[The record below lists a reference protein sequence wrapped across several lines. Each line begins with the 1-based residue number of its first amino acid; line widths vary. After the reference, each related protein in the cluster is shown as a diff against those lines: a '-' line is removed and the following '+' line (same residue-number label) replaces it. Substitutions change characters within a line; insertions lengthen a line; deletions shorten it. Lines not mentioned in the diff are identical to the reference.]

1 MNIEAAQNSAAS
13 TSERNP
19 GQQRHQ
25 VHLFSGNVLSHS
37 EHEAL
42 ETTLKSDRN
51 KRLYACASYV
61 LICGHRILFT
71 ELFSWHEAENYLNI
85 R

>member
-25 VHLFSGNVLSHS
+25 VYLFSGNLLSHS
-37 EHEAL
+37 EHEVLQTVL
-42 ETTLKSDRN
+42 EFDLK
-51 KRLYACASYV
+51 KKKKTVLLCIPCAYMWMQDT
-61 LICGHRILFT
+61 I
-71 ELFSWHEAENYLNI
+71 Y
-85 R
+85 